1 MIGSSYMNKKGE
13 LVVKSN
19 QVVEA
24 SYRLSI
30 LEQRV
35 LISAIAKIP
44 KQIAVTDDEIY
55 TVSTNDLQSIG
66 VHEKTAY
73 KELKLA
79 VERLYE
85 RSINFI
91 DGSGSKIRWVQ
102 RIDFND
108 SKSEIAIRFSKDILP
123 YISNVK
129 ANFTQYLLSDVATM
143 KSAYSFRLYEL
154 VAQYKNIGKRLI
166 GIDDLRLM
174 LDVGKRYKTTGNLIA
189 WVIQPSIDEI
199 NEVTNLTVTVEPKKT
214 GRKYTHLEFIIKVKA
229 KATTAHQNERDD
241 KTGDLFSIDGLSDA
255 QLARIARNKQFIADY
270 NHMISPQSNTNN
282 DMNEWVRVMV
292 AKMKTDIKL
301 FSKKPLNDYLK

>member
-1 MIGSSYMNKKGE
+1 MSKKE

-24 SYRLSI
+24 SYRLSVT
-30 LEQRV
+30 EQRV
-35 LISAIAKIP
+35 LLSAIAKIP
-44 KQIAVTDDEIY
+44 KQVEVSDDVIY
-55 TVSTNDLQSIG
+55 TVNVQDLNKIG
-66 VHEKTAY
+66 IHEKASY
-73 KELKLA
+73 RELKLA
-79 VERLYE
+79 VDRLYE

-91 DGSGSKIRWVQ
+91 DGSTSKIRWVQ

-129 ANFTQYLLSDVATM
+129 EKFTQYLLADVATM
-143 KSAYSFRLYEL
+143 RSAYSFRLYEL
-154 VAQYKNIGKRLI
+154 LAQYKKIGKRLI
-166 GIDDLRLM
+166 DIDELRIM

-214 GRKYTHLEFIIKVKA
+214 GRKYTHLEFIIKVKD
-229 KATTAHQNERDD
+229 KATAHQNERDGTTIDFLTDNLTD
-241 KTGDLFSIDGLSDA
+241 K
-255 QLARIARNKQFIADY
+255 QLERIARNKLFIADY
-270 NHMISPQSNTNN
+270 NHMISPQSNANN

-292 AKMKTDIKL
+292 AKMKKDINL
-301 FSKKPLNDYLK
+301 FNKKPLIDYLK

>member
-1 MIGSSYMNKKGE
+1 MAKKNE

-24 SYRLSI
+24 SYRLSVT
-30 LEQRV
+30 EQRV
-35 LISAIAKIP
+35 LLSAIAKIP
-44 KQIAVTDDEIY
+44 KQVEVSDDVIY
-55 TVSTNDLQSIG
+55 TVNVQDLNKIG
-66 VHEKTAY
+66 IHEKASY
-73 KELKLA
+73 RELKLA
-79 VERLYE
+79 VDRLYE

-91 DGSGSKIRWVQ
+91 DGTTSKIRWVQ

-129 ANFTQYLLSDVATM
+129 ENFTQYLLSDVATM

-154 VAQYKNIGKRLI
+154 LAQYKNIGKRLI

-174 LDVGKRYKTTGNLIA
+174 LVVGKKYKTTGNFIA
-189 WVIQPSIDEI
+189 WVVEPSLKEI
-199 NEVTNLTVTVEPKKT
+199 NQVTNLTVSVEPKKT
-214 GRKYTHLEFIIKVKA
+214 GRKYTHLEFIIKVKD
-229 KATTAHQNERDD
+229 KATAHRTQRDD
-241 KTGDLFSIDGLSDA
+241 TTGDLFSIDGLSDA

-270 NHMISPQSNTNN
+270 NHIISPQSNANN

-292 AKMKTDIKL
+292 TKMKTDIKL
-301 FSKKPLNDYLK
+301 FNKKPLNNYLK

>member
-1 MIGSSYMNKKGE
+1 MSKKE

-24 SYRLSI
+24 SYRLSVT
-30 LEQRV
+30 EQRV
-35 LISAIAKIP
+35 LLSAIAKIP
-44 KQIAVTDDEIY
+44 KQVEVSDDVIY
-55 TVSTNDLQSIG
+55 TVNVQDLNKIG
-66 VHEKTAY
+66 IHEKASY
-73 KELKLA
+73 RELKLA
-79 VERLYE
+79 VDRLYE

-91 DGSGSKIRWVQ
+91 DGSTSKIRWVQ

-129 ANFTQYLLSDVATM
+129 ENFTQYLLSDVATM
-143 KSAYSFRLYEL
+143 RSAYSFRLYEL
-154 VAQYKNIGKRLI
+154 LAQYKKISKRLI
-166 GIDDLRLM
+166 AIDELRIM

-214 GRKYTHLEFIIKVKA
+214 GRKYTHLEFIIKVKD
-229 KATTAHQNERDD
+229 KATAQASQRDE

-255 QLARIARNKQFIADY
+255 QLARIARNKLFIADY
-270 NHMISPQSNTNN
+270 NHMITPQSNANN

-292 AKMKTDIKL
+292 AKMKTDVKL
-301 FSKKPLNDYLK
+301 FNKKPLIDYLK

>member
-1 MIGSSYMNKKGE
+1 MIGSDYMNKKGE

-24 SYRLSI
+24 SYRLSV

-229 KATTAHQNERDD
+229 KATAHQTQRDD
-241 KTGDLFSIDGLSDA
+241 TTGDLFSIENMTDKQIEMFSKRLSELPELGNLAKRGDSVQQFA
-255 QLARIARNKQFIADY
+255 QMIADELRNPSLQVKY
-270 NHMISPQSNTNN
+270 VEHLKK
-282 DMNEWVRVMV
+282 VGF
-292 AKMKTDIKL
+292 K
-301 FSKKPLNDYLK
+301 SK

>member
-1 MIGSSYMNKKGE
+1 MSKKE

-19 QVVEA
+19 QVIEA
-24 SYRLSI
+24 SYRLSVT
-30 LEQRV
+30 EQRV
-35 LISAIAKIP
+35 LLSAIAKIP
-44 KQIAVTDDEIY
+44 KQVEVSDDVIY
-55 TVSTNDLQSIG
+55 TVNVQNLNKIG
-66 VHEKTAY
+66 IHEKASY
-73 KELKLA
+73 RELKLA
-79 VERLYE
+79 VDRLYE

-91 DGSGSKIRWVQ
+91 DGTTSKIRWVQ

-129 ANFTQYLLSDVATM
+129 ENFTQYLLSDVATM

-199 NEVTNLTVTVEPKKT
+199 NDLTNLIITVLPKKT
-214 GRKYTHLEFIIKVKA
+214 GRKYTHLEFTIKQKPNKVTA
-229 KATTAHQNERDD
+229 KQLERD
-241 KTGDLFSIDGLSDA
+241 KNTGDLFSIENLSDA
-255 QLARIARNKQFIADY
+255 QLARVARNKQFVADY
-270 NHMISPQSNTNN
+270 NHIISPQSNANN
-282 DMNEWVRVMV
+282 DMNEWVKVMV
-292 AKMKTDIKL
+292 TKMKTDIKQ
-301 FSKKPLNDYLK
+301 FSKKPLKDYLK

>member
-1 MIGSSYMNKKGE
+1 MSKKE

-24 SYRLSI
+24 SYRLSVT
-30 LEQRV
+30 EQRV
-35 LISAIAKIP
+35 LLSAIAKIP
-44 KQIAVTDDEIY
+44 KQVEVSDDVIY
-55 TVSTNDLQSIG
+55 TVNVQDLNKIG
-66 VHEKTAY
+66 IHEKASY
-73 KELKLA
+73 RELKLA
-79 VERLYE
+79 VDRLYE

-91 DGSGSKIRWVQ
+91 DGSTSKIRWVQ

-129 ANFTQYLLSDVATM
+129 ENFTQYLLSDVATM
-143 KSAYSFRLYEL
+143 RSAYSFRLYEL
-154 VAQYKNIGKRLI
+154 LAQYKKISKRLI
-166 GIDDLRLM
+166 AIDELRIM

-214 GRKYTHLEFIIKVKA
+214 GRKYTHLEFIIKVKD
-229 KATTAHQNERDD
+229 KATAQASQRDE

-270 NHMISPQSNTNN
+270 NHMISPQSNANN
-282 DMNEWVRVMV
+282 DMNEWVKVMV
-292 AKMKTDIKL
+292 AKMKTSPNDFNKRAI
-301 FSKKPLNDYLK
+301 SEYLN

>member
-1 MIGSSYMNKKGE
+1 MIGSDYMNKKGE

-24 SYRLSI
+24 SYRLSV

-55 TVSTNDLQSIG
+55 TVSTNDLQSIR

-229 KATTAHQNERDD
+229 KATAHQIQRDD
-241 KTGDLFSIDGLSDA
+241 TTGDLFSIENMTDKQIEMFSKRLSELPELGNLAKRGDSVQQFA
-255 QLARIARNKQFIADY
+255 QMIADELRNPSLQVKY
-270 NHMISPQSNTNN
+270 VEHLKK
-282 DMNEWVRVMV
+282 VGF
-292 AKMKTDIKL
+292 K
-301 FSKKPLNDYLK
+301 SK

>member
-1 MIGSSYMNKKGE
+1 MIGSDYMNKKGE

-24 SYRLSI
+24 SYRLSV

-214 GRKYTHLEFIIKVKA
+214 GRKYTHLEFIIKVKD
-229 KATTAHQNERDD
+229 KATAQASQRDE
-241 KTGDLFSIDGLSDA
+241 KTGDLFSIENLSDK
-255 QLARIARNKQFIADY
+255 QLARIARNKQFERDY
-270 NHMISPQSNTNN
+270 NHLISPQSNANN
-282 DMNEWVRVMV
+282 DINEWVRVMV
-292 AKMKTDIKL
+292 ARLKTSPNDFNKRPI
-301 FSKKPLNDYLK
+301 SEYLN

>member
-1 MIGSSYMNKKGE
+1 MAKKNE

-24 SYRLSI
+24 SYRLSVT
-30 LEQRV
+30 EQRV
-35 LISAIAKIP
+35 LLSAIAKIP
-44 KQIAVTDDEIY
+44 KQVEVSDDVIY
-55 TVSTNDLQSIG
+55 TVNVQDLNKIG
-66 VHEKTAY
+66 IHEKASY
-73 KELKLA
+73 RELKLA
-79 VERLYE
+79 VDRLYE

-91 DGSGSKIRWVQ
+91 DGTTSKIRWVQ

-129 ANFTQYLLSDVATM
+129 ENFTQYLLSDVATM
-143 KSAYSFRLYEL
+143 RSAYSFRLYEL
-154 VAQYKNIGKRLI
+154 LAQYKKISKRLI
-166 GIDDLRLM
+166 AIDELRIM
-174 LDVGKRYKTTGNLIA
+174 LDVGNRYKTTGNLIA

-229 KATTAHQNERDD
+229 KATTAHQNERDGTTIDFLTDNLTD
-241 KTGDLFSIDGLSDA
+241 K
-255 QLARIARNKQFIADY
+255 QLERIARNKLFIADY
-270 NHMISPQSNTNN
+270 NHMITPQSNANN

-292 AKMKTDIKL
+292 AKMKTEIKL

>member
-1 MIGSSYMNKKGE
+1 MAKKNE

-24 SYRLSI
+24 SYRLSVT
-30 LEQRV
+30 EQRV
-35 LISAIAKIP
+35 LLSAIAKIP
-44 KQIAVTDDEIY
+44 KQVEVSDDVIY
-55 TVSTNDLQSIG
+55 TVNVQDLNRIG
-66 VHEKTAY
+66 IHEKASY
-73 KELKLA
+73 RELKLA
-79 VERLYE
+79 VDRLYE

-91 DGSGSKIRWVQ
+91 DGTTSKIRWVQ

-129 ANFTQYLLSDVATM
+129 ENFTQYLLSDVATM

-154 VAQYKNIGKRLI
+154 LAQYKNIGKRLI

-174 LDVGKRYKTTGNLIA
+174 LVVGKKYKTTGNFIA
-189 WVIQPSIDEI
+189 WVVEPSLKEI
-199 NEVTNLTVTVEPKKT
+199 NQVTNLTVGVEPKKT
-214 GRKYTHLEFIIKVKA
+214 GRKYTHLEFIIKA
-229 KATTAHQNERDD
+229 KATAHQTQRDE
-241 KTGDLFSIDGLSDA
+241 KTGDLFSVDGMSDA
-255 QLARIARNKQFIADY
+255 QLARIARNKQFMTDY
-270 NHMISPQSNTNN
+270 NHLISPQSNANN
-282 DMNEWVRVMV
+282 DTNEWVRVMV

>member
-1 MIGSSYMNKKGE
+1 MSKKE

-19 QVVEA
+19 QVIEA
-24 SYRLSI
+24 SYRLSVT
-30 LEQRV
+30 EQRV
-35 LISAIAKIP
+35 LLSAIAKIP
-44 KQIAVTDDEIY
+44 KQVEVSDDVIY
-55 TVSTNDLQSIG
+55 TVNVQDLNKIG
-66 VHEKTAY
+66 IHEKASY
-73 KELKLA
+73 RELKLA

-214 GRKYTHLEFIIKVKA
+214 GRKYTYLEFIIKVKA

-241 KTGDLFSIDGLSDA
+241 KTGDLFSIENMSD
-255 QLARIARNKQFIADY
+255 KQIQ
-270 NHMISPQSNTNN
+270 M
-282 DMNEWVRVMV
+282 
-292 AKMKTDIKL
+292 
-301 FSKKPLNDYLK
+301 FSKKLAELPELGSKYSPIGASVEQFADMIGNELRNPLLQVKYVEHLKKVGFKSK

>member
-1 MIGSSYMNKKGE
+1 MIGSDYMNKKGE

-24 SYRLSI
+24 SYRLSV

-229 KATTAHQNERDD
+229 KATAQQIKRDD
-241 KTGDLFSIDGLSDA
+241 TTGDLFSIDGLSDKQIA
-255 QLARIARNKQFIADY
+255 MFSRKLAELPELGNLAKRGDSVQQFADMIANELRN
-270 NHMISPQSNTNN
+270 QSLQGKYV
-282 DMNEWVRVMV
+282 EHLRKVGF
-292 AKMKTDIKL
+292 K
-301 FSKKPLNDYLK
+301 SK

>member
-1 MIGSSYMNKKGE
+1 MIGSDYMNKKGE

-24 SYRLSI
+24 SYRLSV

-85 RSINFI
+85 RSINLI

-229 KATTAHQNERDD
+229 KATAHQIQRDD
-241 KTGDLFSIDGLSDA
+241 TTGDLFSIENMTDKQIEMFSKRLSELPELGNLAKRGDSVQQFA
-255 QLARIARNKQFIADY
+255 QMIADELRNPSLQVKY
-270 NHMISPQSNTNN
+270 VEHLKK
-282 DMNEWVRVMV
+282 VGF
-292 AKMKTDIKL
+292 K
-301 FSKKPLNDYLK
+301 SK